1 MAARPLTPPKETD
14 HVPDSN
20 VQLVEGEDS
29 LKEWLRN
36 RGLHIDS
43 LLSQHNRISVPIEE
57 DIRVLSN
64 LKSLLRQS
72 AGNVTP
78 QEAAA
83 SYFQDHKQEAQ
94 TLQKSA
100 DAASYNLILAPL
112 PNDQACEM
120 LSFLRCRSSNS
131 AAFMISRILPY
142 LLDQALHLPTTE
154 ISDKGGILSPEEQTS
169 RPTLKTRQSSDTTPS
184 RQRKI
189 RVQKAVKQG
198 RGEKPTTKQA
208 PAYLREVQPTILPHL
223 RRSNRLRTS
232 RAHP

>member
-1 MAARPLTPPKETD
+1 MAARPLTPPEETA
-14 HVPDSN
+14 HVPHSN

-57 DIRVLSN
+57 DIRVLSS
-64 LKSLLRQS
+64 LKSCLEQS
-72 AGNVTP
+72 AGNVTS
-78 QEAAA
+78 QEAAT
-83 SYFQDHKQEAQ
+83 SYFQDHKQGAQ
-94 TLQKSA
+94 TLQKRA

-142 LLDQALHLPTTE
+142 LLDQALHLSTTE
-154 ISDKGGILSPEEQTS
+154 SNHISGIPSPEKHSS
-169 RPTLKTRQSSDTTPS
+169 RPVLETRQSNDTTPS
-184 RQRKI
+184 RQRKS

-198 RGEKPTTKQA
+198 RAEKPTTKQA
-208 PAYLREVQPTILPHL
+208 PAYLRPVEPTILPHL
-223 RRSNRLRTS
+223 RRSNRLRVNRS
-232 RAHP
+232 HP